1 TGDQA
6 ESVQNLRLIEA
17 NELCRS
23 RCGTEGSAC
32 ARGMKSILIVAGRD
46 RFRDLAF
53 HLHAQ
58 VVGEHEFLARN
69 ISLGGKCQDRGK
81 YGHGRMDQQ
90 AVYAVLRGRELR
102 VVKIIGMNRNSIHE
116 CGEAWR
122 GFERRSRDGGLSSA
136 YSHILQILAAY
147 GSGFSSRSCQG

>member
-1 TGDQA
+1 MEEAAICFQNLLRSRPTQCDKVSGYNSALGRVSSLKRLGHGAEIFSQAAGLTGDQA

-53 HLHAQ
+53 HLDA
-58 VVGEHEFLARN
+58 
-69 ISLGGKCQDRGK
+69 
-81 YGHGRMDQQ
+81 
-90 AVYAVLRGRELR
+90 
-102 VVKIIGMNRNSIHE
+102 
-116 CGEAWR
+116 
-122 GFERRSRDGGLSSA
+122 
-136 YSHILQILAAY
+136 
-147 GSGFSSRSCQG
+147 